1 MSKIKIEIKNRWTGS
16 VLFEYEKENN
26 TLKDTVEQA
35 VKEVAYLRE
44 ADLEGANLRG
54 ANLEGANLREA
65 DLEGANL
72 READLEGAYLREADL
87 EGANL
92 RGANLRGANLVG
104 ADLREADLEGAN
116 LRGADLEGANLRG
129 ADLEGAYIYLSDN
142 EINTNDIVKQ
152 FEKDSNIK
160 LTNTYINKNVVPT
173 RWNCFWKYGLIIC
186 DWEIKE
192 KEEITEESKKIEEF
206 KTEYNTTLIEGEII
220 NKLNEAIRVL
230 NKERRKENDN
240 N

>member
-1 MSKIKIEIKNRWTGS
+1 MSKVKIEIKNRWTGS

-26 TLKDTVEQA
+26 TIKDTVEKA
-35 VKEVAYLRE
+35 VEVR
-44 ADLEGANLRG
+44 ANLRG
-54 ANLEGANLREA
+54 ANLARANLEGADLVGADLEEADLVEADLVGANLE
-65 DLEGANL
+65 E
-72 READLEGAYLREADL
+72 
-87 EGANL
+87 ANL
-92 RGANLRGANLVG
+92 RGANLRGANL
-104 ADLREADLEGAN
+104 ARAN
-116 LRGADLEGANLRG
+116 LRGANLV
-129 ADLEGAYIYLSDN
+129 GAYIYLSDN

-160 LTNTYINKNVVPT
+160 LTDTYINKNVIPT